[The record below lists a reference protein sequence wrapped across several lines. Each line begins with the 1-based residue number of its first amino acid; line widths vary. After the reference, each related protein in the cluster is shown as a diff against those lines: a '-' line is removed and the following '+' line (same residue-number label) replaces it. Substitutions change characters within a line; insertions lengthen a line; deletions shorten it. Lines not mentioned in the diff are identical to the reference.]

1 VTTAEPTHELHI
13 GGMDC
18 ANCALTLERSLSQLD
33 GVEEAQVNFS
43 TALLTV
49 RGEVDLV
56 AITGRVEALGY
67 KVIDDSEIEQ
77 AHPTRPGPSGGVP
90 GFLRYLLADRTT
102 AVALIGAA
110 LLLLSLPLT
119 FLVQTPPVIWAL
131 RGLHV
136 AVAALAGFPIA
147 RKGIRAL
154 LVARQI
160 TIDLLMSIA
169 ALGALLIG
177 ETGEAATVILL
188 FAAGEALEGYTA
200 ERSRDAVR
208 SLLTLRPERATV
220 LRPCED
226 CEEHLGQEG
235 YEGGPCPFC
244 GRHEVTV
251 PVEEVAIGETVL
263 VRPGERI
270 PVDGR
275 VVAGASSVD
284 QAAVTGESIPV
295 PKTSGDEVFAGT
307 INGEGALEI
316 AVTRLAEE
324 STISRIVKLVE
335 QAQSQCAPVERFID
349 RFARWYTPAIVLV
362 ALAVATIPPLAFG
375 APFLNTPD
383 GTRGW
388 LYRALGLL
396 LVGCP
401 CALVISTP
409 VTVVSALAGL
419 ARRGVLVKGGA
430 FLDTLARVET
440 FAFDKTGT
448 LTQGHPVVVDVVT
461 TTCHHNGSR
470 CEACDEMLALAAAVE
485 RRSEHPLARAILA
498 EAQARGLDHRCTPA
512 ETVTALAG
520 RGVQGR
526 VDGATVTVGSHTLSH
541 ENHGME
547 EALHDRICA
556 AEEAGQTPVVIM
568 RDDALL
574 GFVSVA
580 DVPRTASH
588 AALHALKEIGAGV
601 RTVMLTGDHPA
612 VAEAIAGQIGH
623 VDDIQAD
630 LLPEDKVSA
639 IAALK
644 AQHGGVAMVGDGIN
658 DAPALATATVGIAMG
673 GAGSAQAMA
682 AADVVLMQDDLAH
695 LPDAVRT
702 SRRARR
708 VIRQNILFSLAVKA
722 LFLMLMLPGQATL
735 WMAVAADMGAS
746 LLVTLNGMRLLR
758 GRGQQDK

>member
-1 VTTAEPTHELHI
+1 VTTTEPTHELHI

-18 ANCALTLERSLSQLD
+18 ANCALTLERSIAGLD
-33 GVEEAQVNFS
+33 GVEEAQVSFS

-49 RGEVDLV
+49 RGEVDLEK
-56 AITGRVEALGY
+56 ITGRVEALGY
-67 KVIDDSEIEQ
+67 RVVDESEAAQE
-77 AHPTRPGPSGGVP
+77 AHAGPGQPGGAL
-90 GFLRYLLADRTT
+90 GFIRYLLANRAT

-110 LLLLSLPLT
+110 LLLLSLPVT
-119 FLVQTPPVIWAL
+119 FLAPTPALTWAL

-147 RKGIRAL
+147 RRGARAL
-154 LVARQI
+154 LLARQI

-169 ALGALLIG
+169 TLGALLIG

-188 FAAGEALEGYTA
+188 FAVGEALEGYTA

-226 CEEHLGQEG
+226 CEEHLGREG

-251 PVEEVAIGETVL
+251 PVEEVQIGDAVL
-263 VRPGERI
+263 IRPGERI

-275 VVAGASSVD
+275 VIGGASSVD
-284 QAAVTGESIPV
+284 QAAVTGESMPV
-295 PKTSGDEVFAGT
+295 AKAEGDEVFAGT

-316 AVTRLAEE
+316 DATRLAAE
-324 STISRIVKLVE
+324 STISRIVALVE
-335 QAQSQCAPVERFID
+335 QAQAQRAPIERFID
-349 RFARWYTPAIVLV
+349 RFARWYTPAIVLAAFV
-362 ALAVATIPPLAFG
+362 VATVPPLAFG
-375 APFLNTPD
+375 APFLNAPD

-430 FLDTLARVET
+430 FLDALARVET

-485 RRSEHPLARAILA
+485 RRSEHPLAHAILA
-498 EAQARGLDHRCTPA
+498 EAKARSLDHRYIPA

-526 VDGATVTVGSHTLSH
+526 VDGATITIGSHTLSH
-541 ENHGME
+541 ENHGLV

-556 AEEAGQTPVVIM
+556 AEDAGQTVVTIA
-568 RDDALL
+568 RGDDLL

-580 DVPRTASH
+580 DVPRATSSTA
-588 AALHALKEIGAGV
+588 LGALKEIGAGV
-601 RTVMLTGDHPA
+601 RTVMLTGDNPA

-623 VDDIQAD
+623 IDAIQAD
-630 LLPEDKVSA
+630 LLPEDKVTAVAS
-639 IAALK
+639 LK
-644 AQHGGVAMVGDGIN
+644 EAQGSVAMVGDGIN
-658 DAPALATATVGIAMG
+658 DAPALAAATVGIAMG

-682 AADVVLMQDDLAH
+682 TADIVLMQDGLAH

-702 SRRARR
+702 SRRAHR
-708 VIRQNILFSLAVKA
+708 VIRQNIIFSLAVKA
-722 LFLMLMLPGQATL
+722 LFLALVLPGQATL

-758 GRGQQDK
+758 GRG

>member
-1 VTTAEPTHELHI
+1 VTIANPTHTLRI

-18 ANCALTLERSLSQLD
+18 ANCALTLERSLAQLD

-49 RGEVDLV
+49 RGDASLDQ
-56 AITGRVEALGY
+56 ITRRIEALGY
-67 KVIDDSEIEQ
+67 RIADEPPESPSRAKQADSG
-77 AHPTRPGPSGGVP
+77 R
-90 GFLRYLLADRTT
+90 GFFRYLLADRTT
-102 AVALIGAA
+102 AIAVIGAA
-110 LLLLSLPLT
+110 LLLLSLPLALT
-119 FLVQTPPVIWAL
+119 VHTPPVTWAVA
-131 RGLHV
+131 GLHV

-147 RKGIRAL
+147 RKGVRAL
-154 LVARQI
+154 VLARQI

-169 ALGALLIG
+169 TLGALLIG

-188 FAAGEALEGYTA
+188 FAIGEALEGYTT

-208 SLLTLRPERATV
+208 SLLALKPERATV

-226 CEEHLGQEG
+226 CEEHLGREG
-235 YEGGPCPFC
+235 YEGGACPFC
-244 GRHEVTV
+244 GRHEVTI
-251 PVEEVAIGETVL
+251 PVGEVQIGDSVL

-275 VVAGASSVD
+275 VVGGASSVN
-284 QAAVTGESIPV
+284 QAAVTGESMPV
-295 PKTSGDEVFAGT
+295 AKAQGDEVFAGT

-316 AVTRLAEE
+316 TATRLADD
-324 STISRIVKLVE
+324 STISRIVRLVA
-335 QAQSQCAPVERFID
+335 QAQSQRAPIERFID
-349 RFARWYTPAIVLV
+349 RFARWYTPGIVLA
-362 ALAVATIPPLAFG
+362 ALAVAVIPPLLFG
-375 APFLNTPD
+375 APFLNAAD

-409 VTVVSALAGL
+409 ITVVSALAGL

-430 FLDTLARVET
+430 FLDALARIEV

-461 TTCHHNGSR
+461 ATCDHNGSR

-498 EAQARGLDHRCTPA
+498 EAAARGVAHRYNSA

-520 RGVQGR
+520 RGIQGQ
-526 VDGATVTVGSHTLSH
+526 VDGVTVTVGSHTLSH
-541 ENHGME
+541 ANHGDDE
-547 EALHDRICA
+547 PLHDRICA
-556 AEEAGQTPVVIM
+556 AEEAGQTPLIVT
-568 RDDALL
+568 RDDAPL

-580 DVPRTASH
+580 DTPRASSP
-588 AALHALKEIGAGV
+588 AAIRALKAIGAEV
-601 RTVMLTGDHPA
+601 RAIMLTGDNPT
-612 VAEAIAGQIGH
+612 VAGAIAAQIGGLDAIH
-623 VDDIQAD
+623 AD
-630 LLPEDKVSA
+630 LLPEEKVSVL
-639 IAALK
+639 AALK
-644 AQHGGVAMVGDGIN
+644 AQHGRVAMVGDGIN
-658 DAPALATATVGIAMG
+658 DAPALAAATVGIAMG
-673 GAGSAQAMA
+673 GAGSAQALET
-682 AADVVLMQDDLAH
+682 ADVALMQDDLAH

-702 SRRARR
+702 SRRAHRI
-708 VIRQNILFSLAVKA
+708 IRQNIVFSLVVKG
-722 LFLMLMLPGQATL
+722 LFLALMLPGQATL

-746 LLVTLNGMRLLR
+746 LLVALNGMRLL
-758 GRGQQDK
+758 QQPRLLRAK